1 LTSNTGSKTGS
12 KTSDHDRSEHHT
24 VVITGANRGIGLAL
38 VGLYR
43 ARGCRVYAICR
54 QASTALQALNV
65 TIIDGV
71 EVTQSSGRAALL
83 AGLDGVSIDLLINNA
98 GILRSETLGSIDA
111 ESVRQQFEV
120 NALAP
125 LLITEALRGQL
136 AANAKV
142 ALVTSRMG
150 SIADNGSGAYYGYR
164 MSKAALNMAG
174 KSLALDLQP
183 QGVAVVILHPGMVAT
198 DMIGGRGDVT
208 AEVAADGLAARID
221 EVTLDTSGRFVH
233 ASGEALPW

>member
-1 LTSNTGSKTGS
+1 VTSQTSSN
-12 KTSDHDRSEHHT
+12 TSDHNISEHHT

-38 VGLYR
+38 VRLYR
-43 ARGCRVYAICR
+43 ARGCRVYAVCR
-54 QASTALQALNV
+54 EASAALQALNV

-71 EVTQSSGRAALL
+71 EVTQPSGREALL
-83 AGLDGVSIDLLINNA
+83 AGLNGVAIDLLINNA

-136 AANAKV
+136 TANAKV

-208 AEVAADGLAARID
+208 AEVAAEGLAARID

-233 ASGEALPW
+233 ANGEALPW